1 MIQLAVFDFSGTTID
16 DGQAVYRALED
27 AVRECGVGVDPH
39 DLLAWMSADKHTA
52 LAALIELGGGS
63 VTASVV
69 ARAHARYVAL
79 LDGYYVSLPPRPLP
93 GVSATL
99 RALRAAGIR
108 IALTTGLSRPVA
120 TAVLARLG
128 WRLGAPGEDNAVT
141 IDALVCGDEVSQL
154 SPAPYLIHRAMERT
168 GVLDAARVLSA
179 GDTVADVQAGL
190 YAGAAHALGILGG
203 EHTAA
208 DFREAGLGPATD
220 SRVRILDAITVLPE
234 FLNLS
239 ATPGLA
245 APAGARTDA
254 SSPAAPHR
262 GLRAV
267 DTRR

>member
-69 ARAHARYVAL
+69 AHAYARYL
-79 LDGYYVSLPPRPLP
+79 TLRDSYSLSLTPRPLP
-93 GVSATL
+93 GAAATL
-99 RALRAAGIR
+99 RTLRAAGIR
-108 IALTTGLSRPVA
+108 IVLTTALARPVA
-120 TAVLARLG
+120 TAILARLG
-128 WRLGAPGEDNAVT
+128 WRVGAPGEDNAVT
-141 IDALVCGDEVSQL
+141 IDALVCGEEVSQL

-168 GVLDAARVLSA
+168 GILDAARVLSA
-179 GDTVADVQAGL
+179 GDSVADVQAGL
-190 YAGAAHALGILGG
+190 YAGAAYTVGILGG

-208 DFREAGLGPATD
+208 DFREAGLSTSADP
-220 SRVRILDAITVLPE
+220 RVRVLDAITAIPE
-234 FLNLS
+234 LLGLS
-239 ATPGLA
+239 A
-245 APAGARTDA
+245 DA
-254 SSPAAPHR
+254 NWPAAANRPR
-262 GLRAV
+262 RPV